1 MGKEIII
8 ENVNLSIGKA
18 QILKDI
24 SMEMEKGLIYGLVGR
39 NGSGK
44 TMLMKCICGFIKPT
58 SGKIAVQGKQVG
70 KEVDFPRNMGIIIEN
85 PSFVPNYSG
94 LKNLKMLAGLNR
106 KIKESQIIETLEKVG
121 LDPKLKLHVKK
132 YSLGMRQRLGIAQAI
147 MEDPDILIL
156 DEPMNGLDKDGVED
170 VRKLLLDLK
179 EQGKTIVIA
188 SHNALDIEILCD
200 YVWEMEKGIA
210 KQIS

>member
-85 PSFVPNYSG
+85 PAFVPNYSG

>member
-58 SGKIAVQGKQVG
+58 SGKITVQGKQVG

>member
-1 MGKEIII
+1 MGKEIVI
-8 ENVNLSIGKA
+8 ENVNLTIGKTA
-18 QILKDI
+18 ILKDI

-58 SGKIAVQGKQVG
+58 SGKIVVQDKEVG
-70 KEVDFPRNMGIIIEN
+70 KDVDFPGNMGIIIEN
-85 PSFVPNYSG
+85 PAFVPNYSG
-94 LKNLKMLAGLNR
+94 LKNLKMLAGLQR
-106 KIKESQIIETLEKVG
+106 KVKERQIIEIIKKVG
-121 LDPKLKLHVKK
+121 LDPKLKLHVRK
-132 YSLGMRQRLGIAQAI
+132 YSLGMKQRLGIAQAI
-147 MEDPDILIL
+147 MEDPNILIL

-170 VRKLLLDLK
+170 MRKLLLELK

-200 YVWEMEKGIA
+200 YVWEMEKGVA
-210 KQIS
+210 KLIS